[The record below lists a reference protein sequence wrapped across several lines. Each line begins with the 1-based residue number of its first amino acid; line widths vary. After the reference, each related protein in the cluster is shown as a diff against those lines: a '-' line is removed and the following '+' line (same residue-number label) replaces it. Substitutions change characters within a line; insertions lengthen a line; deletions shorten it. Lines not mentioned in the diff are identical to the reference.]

1 MRKVL
6 LATTALVALGGVS
19 AASADISVSV
29 ANEMKYSSWSNN
41 LTSTTNKSSVT
52 NDSTIK
58 ISASSVLDNGLSISS
73 YGAQDATTGFDD
85 FGFSIAGDFGTI
97 GFKGSESGD
106 AFATAADVTA
116 DEGNKITAARFA
128 ATGNQFMLPAD
139 ESVEASDISYLSPDI
154 NGFQFSIGMA
164 DTAGYSDDN
173 SMGAQYS
180 MTSGDATITVKYAA
194 SEAGVAA
201 AADEAI
207 EATSLGLVVGY
218 GDATVTIAQN
228 TKKKG
233 STYDFTGDAYGI
245 TYAMSDSLTLQA
257 YTGST
262 EDGKDN
268 THEITDTG
276 LGLTYT
282 VTPGLSISVTNNNT
296 DMKDND
302 VTNEDS
308 DVTTIAIN
316 LTF

>member
-1 MRKVL
+1 
-6 LATTALVALGGVS
+6 
-19 AASADISVSV
+19 
-29 ANEMKYSSWSNN
+29 
-41 LTSTTNKSSVT
+41 
-52 NDSTIK
+52 
-58 ISASSVLDNGLSISS
+58 
-73 YGAQDATTGFDD
+73 
-85 FGFSIAGDFGTI
+85 
-97 GFKGSESGD
+97 
-106 AFATAADVTA
+106 
-116 DEGNKITAARFA
+116 
-128 ATGNQFMLPAD
+128 
-139 ESVEASDISYLSPDI
+139 
-154 NGFQFSIGMA
+154 MA

-194 SEAGVAA
+194 SEQGVAA

-296 DMKDND
+296 DMKDGD